1 MGVSVKRIVVTGMGI
16 VSPLGC
22 GVQHVWQSLL
32 AGKSGITRLSEQL
45 VADIPCKVAGQVPS
59 IDSDPLHGFDPL
71 ATIPA
76 KERKK
81 MDRFIEFALVAAR
94 EALAQAGWSPASAAE
109 QERTATVI
117 ATGIGGFS
125 EIANA
130 VHTTDERGPRRLSPF
145 TIPSFLANLAAGHV
159 SIAHGFRGPIG
170 APVTACAAGAQAGWS
185 PASAAEQERTA
196 TVIATGIGG
205 FSEIANAVHTTDER
219 GPRRLSPF
227 TIPSF
232 LANLAAGHVS
242 IAHGFRGPIG
252 APVTACAAGA
262 QAIGDAAR
270 MIRSGEADIALCG
283 GAEAAIHRVSL
294 AGFAAAR
301 ALSSAYSDHPESA
314 SRPFDRDRD
323 GFVMGEGAG
332 LIVIESLE
340 HALARGATPLAE
352 LVGYGTSADAYH
364 LTAGP
369 EDGNGARR
377 AMEIAIRQ
385 AGVTVEEIDHI
396 NAHATSTQVGDK
408 GELAA
413 IKTLFGVHPVAITST
428 KSATG
433 HLLGAAGGIE
443 AIFTIQALRDQVVPP
458 TLNLHHPDEEAAG
471 LNLVALQ
478 ARPQKMRYALSNG
491 FGFGGVNASLL
502 LKRWQ

>member
-1 MGVSVKRIVVTGMGI
+1 
-16 VSPLGC
+16 
-22 GVQHVWQSLL
+22 
-32 AGKSGITRLSEQL
+32 
-45 VADIPCKVAGQVPS
+45 
-59 IDSDPLHGFDPL
+59 
-71 ATIPA
+71 
-76 KERKK
+76 
-81 MDRFIEFALVAAR
+81 
-94 EALAQAGWSPASAAE
+94 
-109 QERTATVI
+109 
-117 ATGIGGFS
+117 
-125 EIANA
+125 
-130 VHTTDERGPRRLSPF
+130 
-145 TIPSFLANLAAGHV
+145 
-159 SIAHGFRGPIG
+159 
-170 APVTACAAGAQAGWS
+170 
-185 PASAAEQERTA
+185 
-196 TVIATGIGG
+196 
-205 FSEIANAVHTTDER
+205 
-219 GPRRLSPF
+219 
-227 TIPSF
+227 
-232 LANLAAGHVS
+232 
-242 IAHGFRGPIG
+242 
-252 APVTACAAGA
+252 
-262 QAIGDAAR
+262 

-301 ALSSAYSDHPESA
+301 ALSSAYSDQPESA

-385 AGVTVEEIDHI
+385 AGVTADEIDHI

-413 IKTLFGVHPVAITST
+413 IKTLFGAHPVAITST

-458 TLNLHHPDEEAAG
+458 TLNLHHPDEDAAG
-471 LNLVALQ
+471 MNLVALQ

>member
-170 APVTACAAGAQAGWS
+170 APVTACAAGAQA
-185 PASAAEQERTA
+185 
-196 TVIATGIGG
+196 
-205 FSEIANAVHTTDER
+205 
-219 GPRRLSPF
+219 
-227 TIPSF
+227 
-232 LANLAAGHVS
+232 
-242 IAHGFRGPIG
+242 
-252 APVTACAAGA
+252 
-262 QAIGDAAR
+262 IGDAAR

-332 LIVIESLE
+332 IVVLEELE
-340 HALARGATPLAE
+340 HAKARGAHIYAE
-352 LVGYGTSADAYH
+352 VVGYGSNGDAYH
-364 LTAGP
+364 ITAPAPG
-369 EDGNGARR
+369 GVQARKC
-377 AMEIAIRQ
+377 MELAIKD
-385 AGVTVEEIDHI
+385 AGIDPKDVNYI
-396 NAHATSTQVGDK
+396 NAHGTSTGLNDQN
-408 GELAA
+408 ETLA
-413 IKTLFGVHPVAITST
+413 IKELFGDHAKNIAVNST
-428 KSATG
+428 KSMTG
-433 HLLGAAGGIE
+433 HLLGAAGAIE
-443 AIFTIQALRDQVVPP
+443 TIVMAMAIETGKVHPTINCD
-458 TLNLHHPDEEAAG
+458 NPDEG
-471 LNLVALQ
+471 LDLDYVREGARELQ
-478 ARPQKMRYALSNG
+478 VKCALSNS
-491 FGFGGVNASLL
+491 FGFGGHNGTLCIRRYEA
-502 LKRWQ
+502 